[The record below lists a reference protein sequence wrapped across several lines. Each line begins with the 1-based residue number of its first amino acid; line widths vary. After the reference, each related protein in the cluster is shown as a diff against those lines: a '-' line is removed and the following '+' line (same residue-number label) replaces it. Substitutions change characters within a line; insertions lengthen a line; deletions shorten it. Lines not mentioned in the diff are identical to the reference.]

1 MNSYTLGRISEPD
14 MIDAESDVVERLDH
28 EYALRRLEEMVRI
41 NSVVGEEGELAH
53 YLQVELDSLGM
64 ETELHEVH
72 PGRPNVYAKMGGSTL
87 GKRLHFN
94 GHLDTV
100 PVVEGWDTDPFTPIV
115 KDGRLYGLG
124 SCDMKAGIACILD
137 MLRAVADSGAEFRGE
152 LSFSGV
158 IDEEAMGDGAKA
170 LLKTKHGKVDAV
182 VLAEPYPGDESKPI
196 PLGIVGKILYDIHIH
211 GEAAHGFRPEDGVNA
226 VEEAGVI
233 LANLHKLRLGE
244 HPKFGRG
251 NYSTLKIEGGY
262 ERYSVVVPAMCRFE
276 VNRLLVPGE
285 TVEGAVSDMEELVAS
300 LGLRSRVEVGTKPP
314 VYESFEMDPQEPI
327 LRLFHGV
334 YREVMGREPVYQY
347 SKSITDAN
355 TLAGVGGLPCL
366 HLGPRRGNTHQANEY
381 VPLDWLKPVS
391 EMYTKIA
398 LRYLS

>member
-1 MNSYTLGRISEPD
+1 MIDVESDAVGRLDYGYTLR
-14 MIDAESDVVERLDH
+14 M
-28 EYALRRLEEMVRI
+28 LEEMVRI

-53 YLQVELDSLGM
+53 YIQAELDSLGL

-72 PGRPNVYAKMGGSTL
+72 PGRPNVYAKMGGSES

-100 PVVEGWDTDPFTPIV
+100 PVVEGWETDPFTPVV
-115 KDGRLYGLG
+115 KNDRLYGLG
-124 SCDMKAGIACILD
+124 SCDMKAGLACTLN

-158 IDEEAMGDGAKA
+158 IDEEAMGDGAKE
-170 LLKTKHGKVDAV
+170 LLKTEYGGVDAA

-196 PLGIVGKILYDIHIH
+196 PLGIVGKILYDIHVH
-211 GEAAHGFRPEDGVNA
+211 GKAAHGFRPEDGVNA
-226 VEEAGVI
+226 VEEAGTI
-233 LANLHKLRLGE
+233 LANLNKLRLGE
-244 HPKFGRG
+244 HHKFGRG

-262 ERYSVVVPAMCRFE
+262 ERYSVVVPAKCRFE

-285 TVEGAVSDMEELVAS
+285 TVEGAVADMEELVAS
-300 LGLRSRVEVGTKPP
+300 LGLRSRVVVGTKPP
-314 VYESFEMDPQEPI
+314 VYESFEMDPKEPI
-327 LRLFHGV
+327 LKLFHGV
-334 YREVMGREPVYQY
+334 YRQVMGREPVYQY

-355 TLAGVGGLPCL
+355 TLAGVGGIPCL

-391 EMYTKIA
+391 EMYTRLA